1 MKRFFLISSVFFLLL
16 PHMLRAEAGKYI
28 FEHVPASA
36 HWINSIFQDD
46 MGFMWLGTRNG
57 LYRYSGDEY
66 EAIFEGELFY
76 DIQQDVTGRMW
87 VKKRNGYAIYDPK
100 TCVFMTEAETASELG
115 SSVWVEVLQIDPK
128 GNFWWSE
135 GQDVWFCSNAMDSRC
150 HVGRVEGGVYDIYCR
165 NDIAYVLTVEGRLY
179 RYAMGQDGSIL
190 SLPMMGP
197 ATERPE
203 ENADYRFHCVFVDS
217 FQNIWLSQGAQGVW
231 FYPNG
236 SEAGRYL
243 CGGDHPGAI
252 QGGFICSIEEDSDG
266 NIWLASDHGG
276 ISVCNRKA
284 QVIARLKND
293 PRDVNT
299 ISGNGV
305 LSLYRDNEDNVWLG
319 YTKNGMSIYRGE
331 NKTWSISHLETLH
344 QRNVSDDINAV
355 CEDMHG
361 NVWYGTD
368 GNGLIRKDRRTGH
381 ETLYNSGNSAL
392 ESNVITDIHS
402 DAEGRLWIGTF
413 YGGLSCI
420 EDGRMKTYSYK
431 EDANSLASVN
441 VWSIDHDDSGRIWLG
456 TLGGGLQALDPTTGH
471 FETFSYSGG
480 YLCNDAV
487 QDIACADD
495 GNVYVATAAGLSIV
509 NPHTR
514 TTRFVDDED
523 KMINRCVTGLVVDSR
538 GLVWLDEDGMLQVY
552 CPVTDSLYTP
562 VHPQMKDVRGF
573 EEDETGV
580 VWVITDSGLC
590 RVKVTTDAG
599 KSHDFDISSFTFPRQ
614 DDLHFNQRSA
624 CLTSS
629 GDFIIGT
636 FCGYM
641 DFSPV
646 RYAMQ
651 SKELS
656 PRLHFTHLYSGNTL
670 LQKALEFVD
679 DVCLEYGHSV
689 VSVKYACLD
698 YFSVLEQDIYYR
710 MEGLSDE
717 WIATDKNADRLT
729 FTNLTPGRYTLTIAS
744 DTSDLSDA
752 SVLDIRILPPWWAT
766 WWSITFYVL
775 SGLSL
780 ILLVGLLLKRRSR
793 ERQERLEWTMKQER
807 RHFVDEMKI
816 QFFTNV
822 SHDFRTPLTLIL
834 TPIEDRLAKEPGLKN
849 DPFIMSIHRN
859 AKRLNDLVTEVLDF
873 RKIEM
878 YGSRLKLASGDFVS
892 TVSDAVSSFRL
903 MAESMDISL
912 EMVSEESQMVFEY
925 DQVKIQKIV
934 TNLLSNSFKYT
945 PKHGSVKV
953 TVFPPVQGKVTVE
966 VADSGRGIPDKDKR
980 RVFERFYQAKGSE
993 SGSGIGLHVVRE
1005 YVLLHGGEIEVKDND
1020 PQGTVFTFTV
1030 PVKETPAA
1038 DVVPGQDTYV
1048 RDVPDGGDGR
1058 RAVVLVVD
1066 DNDDFRTF
1074 MVNSLSDE
1082 YKVVDASDG
1091 AAALKVVESE
1101 DIDVVISDVMMPVMD
1116 GVEFC
1121 RRMKSDI
1128 NTSHIPVILLTAK
1141 AMQEDECHGLESGA
1155 DDYLTK
1161 PFNMSI
1167 LRLRVAKFIEWK
1179 KRSKKLFEKELEIT
1193 TDQITLTSMDDRL
1206 LQQAINVI
1214 NENIS
1219 NPDFSVSDL
1228 SAALY
1233 MHRTSLYKKLVYITG
1248 KTPVEFIRAI
1258 RLKRAASL
1266 LETDGVYVSEVA
1278 YMVGFNS
1285 PKIFAGHF
1293 KDEFGCSPSEYR
1305 KRSTLQSAT
1314 LPTSQEG

>member
-1 MKRFFLISSVFFLLL
+1 MEREKDN
-16 PHMLRAEAGKYI
+16 H
-28 FEHVPASA
+28 
-36 HWINSIFQDD
+36 
-46 MGFMWLGTRNG
+46 
-57 LYRYSGDEY
+57 
-66 EAIFEGELFY
+66 
-76 DIQQDVTGRMW
+76 
-87 VKKRNGYAIYDPK
+87 
-100 TCVFMTEAETASELG
+100 
-115 SSVWVEVLQIDPK
+115 
-128 GNFWWSE
+128 
-135 GQDVWFCSNAMDSRC
+135 
-150 HVGRVEGGVYDIYCR
+150 
-165 NDIAYVLTVEGRLY
+165 LT
-179 RYAMGQDGSIL
+179 
-190 SLPMMGP
+190 
-197 ATERPE
+197 
-203 ENADYRFHCVFVDS
+203 
-217 FQNIWLSQGAQGVW
+217 
-231 FYPNG
+231 
-236 SEAGRYL
+236 
-243 CGGDHPGAI
+243 
-252 QGGFICSIEEDSDG
+252 GGF
-266 NIWLASDHGG
+266 
-276 ISVCNRKA
+276 
-284 QVIARLKND
+284 
-293 PRDVNT
+293 DV
-299 ISGNGV
+299 
-305 LSLYRDNEDNVWLG
+305 
-319 YTKNGMSIYRGE
+319 
-331 NKTWSISHLETLH
+331 
-344 QRNVSDDINAV
+344 
-355 CEDMHG
+355 
-361 NVWYGTD
+361 
-368 GNGLIRKDRRTGH
+368 
-381 ETLYNSGNSAL
+381 
-392 ESNVITDIHS
+392 
-402 DAEGRLWIGTF
+402 
-413 YGGLSCI
+413 
-420 EDGRMKTYSYK
+420 
-431 EDANSLASVN
+431 
-441 VWSIDHDDSGRIWLG
+441 
-456 TLGGGLQALDPTTGH
+456 
-471 FETFSYSGG
+471 
-480 YLCNDAV
+480 
-487 QDIACADD
+487 
-495 GNVYVATAAGLSIV
+495 
-509 NPHTR
+509 
-514 TTRFVDDED
+514 
-523 KMINRCVTGLVVDSR
+523 
-538 GLVWLDEDGMLQVY
+538 
-552 CPVTDSLYTP
+552 
-562 VHPQMKDVRGF
+562 
-573 EEDETGV
+573 
-580 VWVITDSGLC
+580 
-590 RVKVTTDAG
+590 
-599 KSHDFDISSFTFPRQ
+599 SFFAFPRLA
-614 DDLHFNQRSA
+614 DLHFNKRSS
-624 CLTSS
+624 CITSK
-629 GDFIIGT
+629 GDFLLGT
-636 FCGYM
+636 FSGYM
-641 DFSPV
+641 TFSPDK
-646 RYAMQ
+646 YAAY
-651 SKELS
+651 KEDKK
-656 PRLHFTHLYSGNTL
+656 PRLCFTDLYAGNTL
-670 LQKALEFVD
+670 LAKALEFADEVSVD
-679 DVCLEYGHSV
+679 YGHSLI
-689 VSVKYACLD
+689 SVQYACLD
-698 YFSVLEQDIYYR
+698 YFSILEQEIYYK

-717 WIATDKNADRLT
+717 WIAADKATRRLT
-729 FTNLTPGRYTLTIAS
+729 FTNLSPGRYSLVLAS
-744 DTSDLSDA
+744 DVSDLSEA
-752 SVLDIRILPPWWAT
+752 VSLIIRILPPWWAT
-766 WWSITFYVL
+766 WWSITLYVL
-775 SGLSL
+775 LGLSL
-780 ILLVGLLLKRRSR
+780 VLVIGLILKRRNR

-834 TPIEDRLAKEPGLKN
+834 TPIEDRLAKEPGLKD

-903 MAESMDISL
+903 MAESMDIFL
-912 EMVSEESQMVFEY
+912 EIVADKAPMIFEY

-934 TNLLSNSFKYT
+934 TNLLSNAFKYT
-945 PKHGSVKV
+945 QKHGSVKV

-1091 AAALKVVESE
+1091 GAALKVVESE
-1101 DIDVVISDVMMPVMD
+1101 DIDVVICDVMMPVMD

-1228 SAALY
+1228 STALY

-1258 RLKRAASL
+1258 RLKRAAAL

>member
-1 MKRFFLISSVFFLLL
+1 MKRFFLTISMFFLLL
-16 PHMLRAEAGKYI
+16 PSMMSAEAGKYI
-28 FEHVPASA
+28 FEHVPSSA

-46 MGFMWLGTRNG
+46 KGFMWLGTRNG
-57 LYRYSGDEY
+57 LYRYFGVEY
-66 EAIFEGELFY
+66 ETICEGDQFD
-76 DIQQDVTGRMW
+76 DIQQDLGGRMW
-87 VKKRNGYAIYDPK
+87 LKKRNGYVLYDPR
-100 TCVFMTEAETASELG
+100 TCTFMTEVETASQLG
-115 SSVWVEVLQIDPK
+115 SEVWLDILRIDPK
-128 GNFWWSE
+128 GNFWWNE
-135 GQDVWFCSNAMDSRC
+135 GQDVWFCSNAMDSRRY
-150 HVGRVEGGVYDIYCR
+150 VGKVEGSVCDIFCR
-165 NDIAYVLTVEGRLY
+165 NDVAYVLTVEGRLY
-179 RYAMGQDGSIL
+179 RYAVGQDGSMH
-190 SLPMMGP
+190 SLAMIGP

-203 ENADYRFHCVFVDS
+203 ENADYGFHSVFVDS
-217 FQNIWLSQGAQGVW
+217 SQNIWLSQGAQGVW

-236 SEAGRYL
+236 SEAGRFL
-243 CGGDHPGAI
+243 HEGNHAGAI
-252 QGGFICSIEEDSDG
+252 QGGFICAIEEDPEG

-276 ISVCNRKA
+276 ISVCDRKA
-284 QVIARLKND
+284 RVVERLTNVSGD
-293 PRDVNT
+293 ENT

-305 LSLYRDNEDNVWLG
+305 LSLYRDNDDNLWVG
-319 YTKNGMSIYRGE
+319 YAKNGLSIYRGE
-331 NKTWSISHLETLH
+331 NKTWSISHIECLH
-344 QRNVSDDINAV
+344 RQNVPDDINAV
-355 CEDMHG
+355 CEDMQG
-361 NVWYGTD
+361 NMWYGTD
-368 GNGLIRKDRRTGH
+368 SYGLIRKDGKTGK
-381 ETLYNSGNSAL
+381 ETIYDTDNSPLG
-392 ESNVITDIHS
+392 SNVITEIHC
-402 DAEGRLWIGTF
+402 DGEGRVWIGTF
-413 YGGLSCI
+413 YGGMSCF
-420 EDGRMKTYSYK
+420 EDGCMRTYRYE
-431 EDANSLASVN
+431 EDGSGLASVN
-441 VWSIDHDDSGRIWLG
+441 VWSVDDDKSGRIWIA
-456 TLGGGLQALDPTTGH
+456 TLGGGLQSLDPETSR
-471 FETFSYSGG
+471 FETYSSSEG
-480 YLCNDAV
+480 YISNDAV
-487 QDIACADD
+487 HELCCADD
-495 GNVYVATAAGLSIV
+495 GNIYVATSYGLSIF
-509 NPHTR
+509 NPQTR
-514 TTRFVDDED
+514 TSSIIDSEGR
-523 KMINRCVTGLVVDSR
+523 MLNRCVTGLSVDSR

-562 VHPQMKDVRGF
+562 KHPQMKDVRGF

-599 KSHDFDISSFTFPRQ
+599 KNHDFDISSFTFPRQ

-641 DFSPV
+641 DFSPE
-646 RYAMQ
+646 RYAVQ
-651 SKELS
+651 GKEVS
-656 PRLHFTHLYSGNTL
+656 PRLHFTHLYSGNKL
-670 LQKALEFVD
+670 MQKSLEFAD
-679 DVCLEYGHSV
+679 EVCLEYGHSV

-698 YFSVLEQDIYYR
+698 YFSVLERDIYYR

-729 FTNLTPGRYTLTIAS
+729 FTNLNPGRYALTVTS

-752 SVLDIRILPPWWAT
+752 ATLKIRILSPWWAT
-766 WWSITFYVL
+766 WWSIGLYVMT
-775 SGLSL
+775 GLASAL
-780 ILLVGLLLKRRSR
+780 MIGVLLRRRSR
-793 ERQERLEWTMKQER
+793 ERQERLEWNMKQER
-807 RHFVDEMKI
+807 RHYVDEMKM

-834 TPIEDRLAKEPGLKN
+834 TPIEDRLAKEPGLKE

-953 TVFPPVQGKVTVE
+953 TVFPAVQGKVTVE

-980 RVFERFYQAKGSE
+980 RIFERFYQAKGSE

-1030 PVKETPAA
+1030 PVKVTPAA

-1101 DIDVVISDVMMPVMD
+1101 DIDVVICDVMMPVMD

-1167 LRLRVAKFIEWK
+1167 LRLRIAKFIEWK

-1228 SAALY
+1228 SSALY

>member
-1 MKRFFLISSVFFLLL
+1 MMKRFFLISSVFFLLL
-16 PHMLRAEAGKYI
+16 PSMLRAEAGKYI

-46 MGFMWLGTRNG
+46 MGFMWIGTRNG
-57 LYRYSGDEY
+57 LYRYSGEEY
-66 EAIFEGELFY
+66 EAILEGELFY
-76 DIQQDVTGRMW
+76 DIQQDVAGRMW
-87 VKKRNGYAIYDPK
+87 VKKRNGYAIYDPR
-100 TCVFMTEAETASELG
+100 TCVFMTEAETAAELG

-135 GQDVWFCSNAMDSRC
+135 GQDVWFCSNAMDSR
-150 HVGRVEGGVYDIYCR
+150 HHAGKVEGGVYDICCR

-217 FQNIWLSQGAQGVW
+217 SQNIWLSQGAQGVW

-331 NKTWSISHLETLH
+331 NKTWSISHLETLR

-355 CEDMHG
+355 CEDVHG

-368 GNGLIRKDRRTGH
+368 GNGLIRKDRRTGQ
-381 ETLYNSGNSAL
+381 EKVYNSGNSAL

-420 EDGRMKTYSYK
+420 EDGRMMTYSYK

-456 TLGGGLQALDPTTGH
+456 TLGGGLQALDPMTGR
-471 FETFSYSGG
+471 FETFSSSDG

-514 TTRFVDDED
+514 TAIFVDDED

-538 GLVWLDEDGMLQVY
+538 GLVWLAEDGMLQVY

-573 EEDETGV
+573 EEDRTGV

-590 RVKVTTDAG
+590 RVKVTTDAE
-599 KSHDFDISSFTFPRQ
+599 KNHDFDISSFTFPRQ

-641 DFSPV
+641 DFSPE
-646 RYAMQ
+646 RYAVQ
-651 SKELS
+651 GKQAS

-670 LQKALEFVD
+670 MRKSLEFAD

-710 MEGLSDE
+710 MGGLSDE

-729 FTNLTPGRYTLTIAS
+729 FTNLNPGRYTLTITS
-744 DTSDLSDA
+744 DTSDMSDA
-752 SVLDIRILPPWWAT
+752 ATLKIRILPPWWAT
-766 WWSITFYVL
+766 WWSICLYVL
-775 SGLSL
+775 TGVASVVVIG
-780 ILLVGLLLKRRSR
+780 VLLKRRSR
-793 ERQERLEWTMKQER
+793 EKQERLEWNMKQER
-807 RHFVDEMKI
+807 RHYLDEMKM

-834 TPIEDRLAKEPGLKN
+834 TPIEDRLAKNPALK
-849 DPFIMSIHRN
+849 DDSFMMSIHRN
-859 AKRLNDLVTEVLDF
+859 AKRLNDLVNEVLDF

-878 YGSRLKLASGDFVS
+878 YGSRLKLSTGDFVA
-892 TVSDAVSSFRL
+892 TVSETVTSFRL
-903 MAESMDISL
+903 MAESMSISL
-912 EMVSEESQMVFEY
+912 GMMSVEPSMTFAF
-925 DQVKIQKIV
+925 DQIKIQKIL
-934 TNLLSNSFKYT
+934 TNLLSNAFKYT
-945 PKHGSVKV
+945 PKGGEVSVKV
-953 TVFPPVQGKVTVE
+953 HAPTDGCVKVE

-980 RVFERFYQAKGSE
+980 RIFERFYQAKDSE

-1005 YVLLHGGEIEVKDND
+1005 YVLLHGGDIEVRDND
-1020 PQGTVFTFTV
+1020 PRGTIFMFTV
-1030 PVKETPAA
+1030 PVKEAPSA
-1038 DVVPGQDTYV
+1038 DCIHGQDKPV
-1048 RDVPDGGDGR
+1048 RDVQTESVDQ
-1058 RAVVLVVD
+1058 RATVLVVD

-1074 MVNSLSDE
+1074 MVNSLSDGYNVRE
-1082 YKVVDASDG
+1082 ASDG
-1091 AAALKVVESE
+1091 AAALNVVGSE
-1101 DIDVVISDVMMPVMD
+1101 DIDVVICDVMMPVMD
-1116 GVEFC
+1116 GTEFC

-1141 AMQEDECHGLESGA
+1141 AMQDDECLGLESGA

-1167 LRLRVAKFIEWK
+1167 LRLRISKFIEWK

-1258 RLKRAASL
+1258 RLKRAAAL
-1266 LETDGVYVSEVA
+1266 LETDGVYVSEIA

-1285 PKIFAGHF
+1285 PKIFASHF

-1305 KRSTLQSAT
+1305 KQHLSSRA
-1314 LPTSQEG
+1314 